1 MAKVSC
7 NSNNDVQ
14 FVLLHTIQARVA
26 AELKVWVILMAMI
39 LSDYYYYYYQS
50 PCYRVII
57 LNLNVTK

>member
-14 FVLLHTIQARVA
+14 FVLLHIIQARVV
-26 AELKVWVILMAMI
+26 AELKVRVILMAMI
-39 LSDYYYYYYQS
+39 LSDYYYYQS